1 MDEGGGQ
8 PSFLCAKTTSC
19 CCCLF
24 VVMCKIPICS
34 STFLFAATDSLLILF
49 MAFLTVP
56 RYPSLLERVLG
67 IHPVFAQRQ
76 SIRQVSFDFMTRE
89 LLWHGFAVSI
99 SI

>member
-1 MDEGGGQ
+1 
-8 PSFLCAKTTSC
+8 
-19 CCCLF
+19 
-24 VVMCKIPICS
+24 
-34 STFLFAATDSLLILF
+34 

-56 RYPSLLERVLG
+56 RYPSLLERFLG

-99 SI
+99 TI

>member
-1 MDEGGGQ
+1 
-8 PSFLCAKTTSC
+8 
-19 CCCLF
+19 
-24 VVMCKIPICS
+24 
-34 STFLFAATDSLLILF
+34 
-49 MAFLTVP
+49 MAFLTLP

-99 SI
+99 TI